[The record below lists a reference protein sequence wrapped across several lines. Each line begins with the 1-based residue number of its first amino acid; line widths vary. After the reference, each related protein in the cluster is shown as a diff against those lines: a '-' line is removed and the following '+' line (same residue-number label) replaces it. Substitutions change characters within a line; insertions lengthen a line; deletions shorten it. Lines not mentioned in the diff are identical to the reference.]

1 MGATIRME
9 KINVTNAKQVN
20 NATMCYISRSILLK
34 PKSLRRTTLRNALNV
49 VSNGTSSFT
58 TVDGKKLI

>member
-1 MGATIRME
+1 MSATIRME

-34 PKSLRRTTLRNALNV
+34 PKSLWRTTLRNAVNV